1 MNVKDQ
7 GIPKKRKS
15 PTIKTGY
22 LLIVIIALL
31 VSIGAVGY
39 FLAKPQPGP
48 PEFEVSNL
56 QVNHS
61 QVEPGE
67 TVSISAEVTNVGDR
81 KGTHLVELEI
91 DGMVENSQIVTVSGG
106 KTMKIYFTSQK
117 ETAGTYSVKIGSP
130 SGSFRVITSFQIL
143 ENRMN
148 SSKLN
153 GENYV
158 WTSGIIKNNLSE
170 PLIPQVNAKYYNE
183 EELVVGT
190 TNLGYGLI
198 IPPHEN
204 FPFRTRNITV
214 ENVDMVKSYKLNSS
228 SEKLDTKYLENIV
241 VIGESVE
248 ENGIHGRCTIKIEL
262 QNQSNRAADLVYIQ
276 VAFYDEKG
284 NLIGVG
290 LTENSAI
297 GVPPLNNLS
306 ATEKREIK
314 IFCGK
319 DHSKKPS
326 AYKIFISGW
335 T

>member
-7 GIPKKRKS
+7 GIPKKRKP

-31 VSIGAVGY
+31 VSIGGVGY
-39 FLAKPQPGP
+39 FLAKPQPEP
-48 PEFEVSNL
+48 AEFEISNL
-56 QVNHS
+56 QVSPS
-61 QVEPGE
+61 QAEPGE
-67 TVSISAEVTNVGDR
+67 TVAISAEVTNVGDR

-106 KTMKIYFTSQK
+106 KTTKIYFTSQK
-117 ETAGTYSVKIGSP
+117 ETAGTHSVKIGGL
-130 SGSFRVITSFQIL
+130 SGSFRVIPPFEIL

-148 SSKLN
+148 SSETN

-158 WTSGIIKNNLSE
+158 WASGIIKNNLSE
-170 PLIPQVNAKYYNE
+170 PLAPRVNAKYYNE
-183 EELVVGT
+183 EGLVVGT
-190 TNLGYGLI
+190 ANLGYGLI

-204 FPFRTRNITV
+204 FPFRTRNVAV
-214 ENVDMVKSYKLNSS
+214 ENLDMVKSYKLNCS
-228 SEKLDTKYLENIV
+228 SEKLDAKYLDNIV
-241 VIGESVE
+241 VIEESVE
-248 ENGIHGRCTIKIEL
+248 ENGIRGRWTITIGV

-284 NLIGVG
+284 DLVGVG

-306 ATEKREIK
+306 AMEKREIK
-314 IFCGK
+314 IFCGNEY
-319 DHSKKPS
+319 SRKPS